1 MVELLQKIQRY
12 ADQKAFKQLYQ
23 QLFFRLYQFAYSFI
37 RSKESAEEVVNDVF
51 MGLWQKRDSLDQIRN
66 IQVFLYVAVRNA
78 SMNYLRKKKL
88 PVPASL
94 DELTVEHIRLVATP
108 ETQMISTEMKE
119 RVHAAVDGLPAR
131 CRLIFKLVKEDG
143 LSYKEVAEI
152 LDVSYKTVDTQLY
165 VALKKLSSTLLPLW
179 LEYSPETKL
188 KTTHQ
193 P

>member
-12 ADQKAFKQLYQ
+12 ADQQAFKQLYQ

-51 MGLWQKRDSLDQIRN
+51 MGLWQKKDSLDQIRN

-78 SMNYLRKKKL
+78 SMNHLRKKKL
-88 PVPASL
+88 PLPASL

-108 ETQMISTEMKE
+108 ETQMISTEMRQ
-119 RVHAAVDGLPAR
+119 RVHDAVDSLPAR

-152 LDVSYKTVDTQLY
+152 LDISYKTVDTQLY

-179 LEYSPETKL
+179 QEYSPGTKFN
-188 KTTHQ
+188 TMHQ